1 MSPLNFEEYPNLDD
15 WLKYHG
21 FVNNPFALTSLC
33 AEDAEGLFDDNGKYL
48 VVPPYYSEIRG
59 NKKDHGPRFIFA
71 SKGGG
76 KTTIVR
82 LIEQDI
88 ETELRT
94 KKDDANTLAVIYD
107 DFDLVISKARYR
119 SDELTPKHHV
129 EQIVTLVLKKLLE
142 VLGIEEQRKRVK
154 KLNRENKKI
163 LFQYVKDFGS
173 FHPLQRDHLLKT
185 VKGLKRSLSR
195 DENVKL
201 IADFL
206 TALED
211 TLSLPGISLKGSLLL
226 EELTSALAGKRCC
239 RSLLAL
245 PVSVP

>member
-1 MSPLNFEEYPNLDD
+1 MIPPNFEEYPNLDD

-21 FVNNPFALTSLC
+21 FVNNPFTLTSLC

-142 VLGIEEQRKRVK
+142 VLVK
-154 KLNRENKKI
+154 SSYFQWARGLLTERETP
-163 LFQYVKDFGS
+163 FEPDPVCTG
-173 FHPLQRDHLLKT
+173 
-185 VKGLKRSLSR
+185 V
-195 DENVKL
+195 
-201 IADFL
+201 
-206 TALED
+206 
-211 TLSLPGISLKGSLLL
+211 
-226 EELTSALAGKRCC
+226 GKH
-239 RSLLAL
+239 
-245 PVSVP
+245 